1 MKLVL
6 LGTTGYHPNHIRH
19 TASFLFPKIGLLFD
33 AGTGVFRLREY
44 LETDELDIFLSHA
57 HLDHVV
63 GLTFLL
69 GQLFDKNMQRV
80 TIHGRLRDLDA
91 IRTHLFCEELF
102 PVPLPYE
109 CVPLERTVP
118 VPGGGMLTHFPLE
131 HPGGSVGYRIDWP
144 DRSFAYVT
152 DTVADVNANYV
163 KSIRGVDVLI
173 HECYFSDGIAEWA
186 KKTGHSWASAV
197 AEVAREAEVGKV
209 VLVHQNPLIE
219 EIDAVNSETAKAI
232 YPNLILGEDLM
243 EIEI

>member
-6 LGTTGYHPNHIRH
+6 LGTTGYHPNQIRH
-19 TASFLFPKIGLLFD
+19 TASFLFPKLGLLFD
-33 AGTGVFRLREY
+33 AGTGLFRLREQ
-44 LETDELDIFLSHA
+44 LQSTELDIFLSHS

-69 GQLFDKNMQRV
+69 GQLFDKNMERV
-80 TIHGRLRDLDA
+80 TIHGRPRDLDA

-102 PVPLPYE
+102 PVPMPYE
-109 CVPLERTVP
+109 CLPLELTVP

-152 DTVADVNANYV
+152 DTVADINAAYV
-163 KSIRGVDVLI
+163 QSIRGVDVLI
-173 HECYFSDGIAEWA
+173 HECYFGDDTAEWA
-186 KKTGHSWASAV
+186 KKTGHSWVSAV
-197 AEVAREAEVGKV
+197 AEVAKEAQVGKAI
-209 VLVHQNPLIE
+209 LVHQNPLIE
-219 EIDAVNSETAKAI
+219 KVDAVNADAAKSI

-243 EIEI
+243 EIEV